1 MPQHVSTCL
10 WFSSGK
16 AKDAADR
23 YVGLFPN
30 SRILQVTYFPE
41 GAPVPAGTVLTVRLT
56 LDGTEYLFLNGGPQ
70 HTLTPAA
77 SLAAQCAS
85 QAEVD
90 RPWDALCEGGT
101 LLQCGWLTDRFGV
114 SWQVVPTPMFDL
126 LFSKT
131 DKAAAGRA
139 FLAMMQ
145 MVKLDLP
152 AIQRAY
158 DGA

>member
-10 WFSSGK
+10 WFNGK
-16 AKDAADR
+16 AKDAAEV
-23 YVGLFPN
+23 YVSLFPN
-30 SRILQVTYFPE
+30 SRVLEVTYFPE

-70 HTLTPAA
+70 YTLSPAA
-77 SLAAQCAS
+77 SLLAQCAT

-90 RPWDALCEGGT
+90 RLWDALCDGGT
-101 LLQCGWLTDRFGV
+101 PVQCGWLTDRFGV
-114 SWQVVPTPMFDL
+114 SWQVVPTAMFDL

-131 DKAAAGRA
+131 DKAAAQRA

-145 MVKLDLP
+145 MIRLDLP